1 MGPVICPSRGE
12 TEALK
17 GEPAESG
24 IWITCERCGARWER
38 DATPTC
44 PKCGGRDV
52 RPFPE
57 PLIQRARGN
66 AYSVVGESTIYLCRD
81 CDREE
86 IARRL
91 PDLSA
96 RKTRS
101 EDPWK

>member
-1 MGPVICPSRGE
+1 MDPVVCPSCRE
-12 TEALK
+12 AEALT
-17 GEPAESG
+17 GERAESG
-24 IWITCERCGARWER
+24 IWISCERCGERWER
-38 DATPTC
+38 DATRAC
-44 PKCGGRDV
+44 PKCGRRDV

-66 AYSVVGESTIYLCRD
+66 AYSVVGESIIYLCPD

-91 PDLSA
+91 PDLSV